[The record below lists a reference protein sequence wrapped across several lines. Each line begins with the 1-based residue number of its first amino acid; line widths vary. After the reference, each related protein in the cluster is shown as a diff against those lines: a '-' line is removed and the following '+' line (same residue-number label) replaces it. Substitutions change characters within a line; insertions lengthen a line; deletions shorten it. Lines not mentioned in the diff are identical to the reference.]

1 MRGDM
6 TDKYR
11 QEVRDAL
18 KGMTRRE
25 LEYLSKIITELRDET
40 DKSTKKG
47 K

>member
-18 KGMTRRE
+18 KGMTPRE
-25 LEYLSKIITELRDET
+25 LKHLSMIITELKDEVV
-40 DKSTKKG
+40 KPTKKR